1 MANENQSK
9 ITKDQVK
16 NITFADIYATLDNT
30 NGMMLNEIKRLSSI
44 IKTYTGVEVIPIERV
59 PLANDSIITG
69 LNSLSL
75 ENRELIN
82 HLSNIITEL
91 EFKIK

>member
-1 MANENQSK
+1 MANEPLTK
-9 ITKDQVK
+9 ATKDKVK
-16 NITFADIYATLDNT
+16 DITFTDVTMILDN
-30 NGMMLNEIKRLSSI
+30 NDVMLLNEIKRLSGI
-44 IKTYTGVEVIPIERV
+44 IKTYTGVEVISIDRL
-59 PLANDSIITG
+59 PLVNDSIITG

>member
-1 MANENQSK
+1 MANEPLTTA
-9 ITKDQVK
+9 TKDK
-16 NITFADIYATLDNT
+16 AKDITFAEISAILDNT
-30 NGMMLNEIKRLSSI
+30 NGMMLNELKRLSSI
-44 IKTYTGVEVIPIERV
+44 IKTYTGVEVIPIERI

-69 LNSLSL
+69 LNSLSI

-91 EFKIK
+91 EFKIR